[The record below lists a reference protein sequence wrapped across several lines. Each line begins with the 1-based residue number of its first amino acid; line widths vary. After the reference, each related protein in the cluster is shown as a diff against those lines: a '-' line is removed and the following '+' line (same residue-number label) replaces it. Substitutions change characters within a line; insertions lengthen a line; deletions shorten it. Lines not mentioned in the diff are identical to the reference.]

1 MTLLVEQGREDQQL
15 ARYLLGDMSD
25 DEVEH
30 IDERSIAEDGVAWRL
45 RGIEDDL
52 VDAYV
57 TGELRGEA
65 LQRFKW
71 FYLASERRR
80 EKVRFAENFQ
90 RAASRH
96 ARETTTQR
104 RRWITP
110 RFWGATLAVLLTLML
125 MVSGALLQQNV
136 HLWHEL
142 QRTQAA
148 SAALEGRAHE
158 LERQLAVQRSITARM
173 AHDLAQ
179 ARVSLAEAIDRAD
192 RQPR

>member
-1 MTLLVEQGREDQQL
+1 MALLQEQGREDRQL

-45 RGIEDDL
+45 RGIEDEL

-80 EKVRFAENFQ
+80 EKVRFAQSFL
-90 RAASRH
+90 RAANRQ
-96 ARETTTQR
+96 AADVAEQR
-104 RRWITP
+104 LRRVTP
-110 RFWGATLAVLLTLML
+110 RVWGATVAAVLTLMG
-125 MVSGALLQQNV
+125 SGALVQQNV
-136 HLWHEL
+136 HLWNEL

-148 SAALEGRAHE
+148 SAALDHRAQE
-158 LERQLAVQRSITARM
+158 LER
-173 AHDLAQ
+173 
-179 ARVSLAEAIDRAD
+179 
-192 RQPR
+192 